1 MGKKGLDLNNLQKKW
16 TKVDNTVL
24 VHGNT
29 AHLFSSCSALRLD
42 SKGRRLVKDVDLLGS
57 AATQGLVNRW
67 TYETHTHTYTST
79 HTHIQIYIYIY
90 IYIHI
95 HIHRYI
101 TLFVQPKI

>member
-1 MGKKGLDLNNLQKKW
+1 MEEIGTPWKKCVKYGTSSESMGKKGLDLNNLQKW

-67 TYETHTHTYTST
+67 TYETHTHTYT
-79 HTHIQIYIYIY
+79 
-90 IYIHI
+90 
-95 HIHRYI
+95 
-101 TLFVQPKI
+101 